1 MQNAFSHAFWLGAE
15 PGDLLFKTVIGES
28 DPRYVACSGTDVD
41 RSSMLEPLWQQCSEL
56 VFPVACPPLEIP
68 TRSAIEK
75 QRIGPNKL
83 HPLLQG

>member
-15 PGDLLFKTVIGES
+15 PGDLLFKTVIDEPY
-28 DPRYVACSGTDVD
+28 PRYVACSGTDVD

-56 VFPVACPPLEIP
+56 VSPVTYHPLEIP

-75 QRIGPNKL
+75 QCIAPNML
-83 HPLLQG
+83 HPPLQG